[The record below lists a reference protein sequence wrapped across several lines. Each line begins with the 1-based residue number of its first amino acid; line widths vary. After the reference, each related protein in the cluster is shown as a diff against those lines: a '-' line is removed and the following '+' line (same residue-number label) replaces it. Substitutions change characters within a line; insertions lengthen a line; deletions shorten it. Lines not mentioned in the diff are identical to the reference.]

1 MARTNNGARKR
12 GYEKKP
18 RELTQPHKAHDTRPT
33 DPAVWEEIERRW
45 KAGESITQISRA
57 MSRTR
62 GQVGGLIARKLGS
75 GSRAETVKIHA
86 LASKLAGGKSLAPP
100 PPPALP
106 KPTLE
111 GEERFLIDLGR
122 GRHCHYPTDKG
133 RGADTAYCGA
143 KTPPGHEYCDHHARV
158 MVRAPPVGSGGQT
171 KDRTTEQKST
181 FARGVVRA
189 KMADA
194 FFRGVI

>member
-1 MARTNNGARKR
+1 M
-12 GYEKKP
+12 
-18 RELTQPHKAHDTRPT
+18 
-33 DPAVWEEIERRW
+33 
-45 KAGESITQISRA
+45 
-57 MSRTR
+57 
-62 GQVGGLIARKLGS
+62 IARKLGS

-111 GEERFLIDLGR
+111 GEERFPIDLGR